1 MMKNSEAADLF
12 DSLANPWIAGLRT
25 YEPGRP
31 IEEVARELGFDD
43 AAGILKVAS
52 NENLLGPSP
61 LAMEAIREQVSSQHV
76 YPDGGAFYLRRA
88 LAKRHRLE
96 MEQVLPCNGSNE
108 AIELLA
114 HVFLGPGK
122 SMVMGSHAFV
132 VYRLVAGLAQAET
145 IAVPMPD
152 YVHDLDGMV
161 DAIQPDTR
169 LVFVANPNNP
179 TGTMVTQE
187 ALDRFIDRVPDHVIV
202 VLDEAYIDLL
212 PPEKQ
217 PDTLRY
223 VRENRRVFLLRTFSK
238 TYGLAGLRVGYVMG
252 PEAGIQLLNKV
263 RQPFHVNALAQ
274 VAAMAALRDED
285 FVQCTR
291 SMVQEGLLQ
300 LGAACD
306 ELGLD
311 YVPSVTNFLLIKTG
325 QGREVCQAL
334 QKKKVIV
341 RPMDGYGLP
350 EYIRVTLGTRQQNEQ
365 LVTALTDVLHA
376 KVVGS

>member
-1 MMKNSEAADLF
+1 MQNPENTDLF
-12 DSLANPWIAGLRT
+12 DRLANPWIAGLGT

-31 IEEVARELGFDD
+31 IEEVARDLGFND
-43 AAGILKVAS
+43 ASDILKLAS

-61 LAMEAIREQVSSQHV
+61 LAMEAIREHVSSQHV

-88 LAKRHRLE
+88 LAKRHDLE
-96 MEQVLPCNGSNE
+96 MEKVLPCNGSNE

-114 HVFLGPGK
+114 HVFLGPHK

-132 VYRLVAGLAQAET
+132 VYRLVAALAQAET

-152 YVHDLDGMV
+152 FVHDLDQMLE
-161 DAIQPDTR
+161 AIQLDTR
-169 LVFVANPNNP
+169 LLFIANPNNP
-179 TGTMVTQE
+179 TGTVVTQD
-187 ALDRFIDRVPDHVIV
+187 ALDRFMDQVPDHVAV

-212 PPEKQ
+212 TPEQQ

-252 PEAGIQLLNKV
+252 PESGIQLLNKV

-285 FVQCTR
+285 FVNCTR
-291 SMVQEGLLQ
+291 RMVQDGLSQ

-306 ELGLD
+306 QLGLD
-311 YVPSVTNFLLIKTG
+311 YVPSVTNFLLVKTG
-325 QGREVCQAL
+325 RGREICQAL
-334 QKKKVIV
+334 QQKRVIV

-350 EYIRVTLGTRQQNEQ
+350 EYIRVTLGTQEQNDNF
-365 LVTALTDVLHA
+365 VAALTDVLNA
-376 KVVGS
+376 NVITP

>member
-1 MMKNSEAADLF
+1 
-12 DSLANPWIAGLRT
+12 
-25 YEPGRP
+25 
-31 IEEVARELGFDD
+31 
-43 AAGILKVAS
+43 
-52 NENLLGPSP
+52 
-61 LAMEAIREQVSSQHV
+61 
-76 YPDGGAFYLRRA
+76 
-88 LAKRHRLE
+88 
-96 MEQVLPCNGSNE
+96 
-108 AIELLA
+108 
-114 HVFLGPGK
+114 
-122 SMVMGSHAFV
+122 
-132 VYRLVAGLAQAET
+132 
-145 IAVPMPD
+145 
-152 YVHDLDGMV
+152 MV